1 MENVSDYWSGLV
13 ALAMAYIPK
22 LLLAL
27 VTLVIGIWLVKKIA
41 RSLRR
46 FMERRR
52 LDPSVV
58 PFLSTIASIGLYV
71 MLFLSVAGMVGIET
85 TSFIAAL
92 GAAGLAIGL
101 ALQGSLANFAGGVML
116 LIFKPF
122 RVNDVIEAQGVIAQV
137 MEIQIFHTILKTYDN
152 KTIYLPNGPL
162 HNDKIINYSTEKTR
176 TVEWIFEISYGDS
189 IDKAR
194 DTIRTIVYSDPR
206 TLNKNAPFINVSE
219 LGQKGVALK
228 VRAEANGGD
237 YWGLFFDVNEKIK
250 KAFDREGITIPLP
263 QTDVRLYNVNK

>member
-1 MENVSDYWSGLV
+1 MSNYWDSLV
-13 ALAMAYIPK
+13 DLAVAYIPK
-22 LLLAL
+22 FLLAV
-27 VTLVIGIWLVKKIA
+27 VTLIIGVWLIKRIA

-46 FMERRR
+46 FMERRN

-58 PFLSTIASIGLYV
+58 PFLSTVASIALYV

-137 MEIQIFHTILKTYDN
+137 TEIQIFHTILKTFDN
-152 KTIYLPNGPL
+152 KTIILPNGPL

-176 TVEWIFEISYGDS
+176 TVEWIFEISYKDS

-194 DTIRTIVYSDPR
+194 EIIHRIVYSDPR
-206 TLNKNAPFINVSE
+206 TLNAATPFINVSE
-219 LGQKGVALK
+219 LGQNGVRLK
-228 VRAEANGGD
+228 VRAVVNGAD
-237 YWGLFFDVNEKIK
+237 YWGLFFEVNEKVK
-250 KAFDREGITIPLP
+250 KAFDQEGITIPFP
-263 QTDVRLYNVNK
+263 QTEVRLHQDY